1 MLSFNSSLLQSRKC
15 PILARISSYSE
26 YKFIKASAGHRIRF
40 TSHSIRS
47 TDAIWTF
54 VQFYRTDEF
63 SWTNRHQE
71 VHMCNEAIINEYM
84 LCAHRK
90 RLLLYRSNVSSI
102 FFKSLINFQRYSF
115 FQHQTAFMI
124 AFRHFFC
131 PNLDQAMYL
140 SGDVLSQL
148 ILDTI

>member
-90 RLLLYRSNVSSI
+90 RLLLYRSNVSFCKNIAHCCNIGTLDMDTGRNKWMSLHTFRLNHWMSI
-102 FFKSLINFQRYSF
+102 E
-115 FQHQTAFMI
+115 
-124 AFRHFFC
+124 
-131 PNLDQAMYL
+131 
-140 SGDVLSQL
+140 V
-148 ILDTI
+148 

>member
-1 MLSFNSSLLQSRKC
+1 MLSFNSSSLQSRKC

-90 RLLLYRSNVSSI
+90 RLLLYRSNVSFCKNIAHCCNFGTLDMDTGRNKWMSLHTFRLNHWMSI
-102 FFKSLINFQRYSF
+102 E
-115 FQHQTAFMI
+115 
-124 AFRHFFC
+124 
-131 PNLDQAMYL
+131 
-140 SGDVLSQL
+140 V
-148 ILDTI
+148 